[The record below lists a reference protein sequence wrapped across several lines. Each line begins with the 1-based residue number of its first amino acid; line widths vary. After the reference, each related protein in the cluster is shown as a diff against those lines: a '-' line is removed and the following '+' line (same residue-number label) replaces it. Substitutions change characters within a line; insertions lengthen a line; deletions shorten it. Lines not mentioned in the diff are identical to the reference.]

1 VYWADGLHIAFAPGM
16 ALRRDALLREYQTR
30 LNYWRAELERLDQS
44 APEEAAQIRS
54 FIKHY
59 EEQIAQLDQQH
70 QIGAG
75 PTLGGDGKPNIDC

>member
-1 VYWADGLHIAFAPGM
+1 M

-30 LNYWRAELERLDQS
+30 LNCWREELERVDRS
-44 APEEAAQIRS
+44 DSDKAEQIRS

-59 EEQIAQLDQQH
+59 QEEIAQLDKQH

-75 PTLGGDGKPNIDC
+75 PTLGGDSKPNVDC

>member
-1 VYWADGLHIAFAPGM
+1 M

-30 LNYWRAELERLDQS
+30 LSHWREQLERVN
-44 APEEAAQIRS
+44 RS
-54 FIKHY
+54 DSDKAEQVRGFIKHY
-59 EEQIAQLDQQH
+59 EDKIAQLDQQH